1 MWIKFSAS
9 ARESEVLTSDLPPD
23 SGQLAERLARCA
35 WSRGKP
41 SASASWARRFKRGGW
56 TRLLFGA
63 AISENFPS
71 MNFRVSTG
79 SRAATPVS
87 LSANQ
92 ASEREPTTPDISGL
106 QFSTLFGDY
115 DLPVCCSKTS
125 RDTSRWGCSMS
136 CPTWIASVTERRGAS
151 IRLRLAE
158 LLTNESECSSLDW
171 PTPTAI
177 MRAQEGNVRKMR
189 LAVEA
194 GMDKEEAD
202 VIAGKDIRKPHGKLK
217 AWPTPTS
224 RDHKDG
230 TATYNVPTN
239 GYLGRAAPR
248 DPTSP
253 PGVLNPDW
261 VEQLMGFPT
270 GWTDCGR

>member
-1 MWIKFSAS
+1 MWIKFSHS
-9 ARESEVLTSDLPPD
+9 APESAVLTLDSPPD
-23 SGQLAERLARCA
+23 SGQLAEDLARCA

-41 SASASWARRFKRGGW
+41 SASASWERRFRKGGW
-56 TRLLFGA
+56 TKLLFGA
-63 AISENFPS
+63 EISENFPS
-71 MNFRVSTG
+71 MNFRKSTG
-79 SRAATPVS
+79 SQAATPVS

-92 ASEREPTTPDISGL
+92 ASGQEQTTPDISGL

-115 DLPVCCSKTS
+115 DLPVCCLKTS

-136 CPTWIASVTERRGAS
+136 CPIWKEAATERRGAF
-151 IRLRLAE
+151 IRHRLAE
-158 LLTNESECSSLDW
+158 LLTSENEFSSLDW

-202 VIAGKDIRKPHGKLK
+202 VIAGKDIRKPHGKLQ

-230 TATYNVPTN
+230 KAMYDVPTN

-270 GWTDCGR
+270 GWTDCER